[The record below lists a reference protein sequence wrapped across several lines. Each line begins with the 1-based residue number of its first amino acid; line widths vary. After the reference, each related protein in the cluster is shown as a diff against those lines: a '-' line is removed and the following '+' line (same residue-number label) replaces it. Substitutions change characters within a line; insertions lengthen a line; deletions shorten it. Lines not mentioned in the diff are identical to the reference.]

1 MANYPGTIFSTSRKY
16 RDLRC
21 SNPKSPTA
29 IVQPIAAY
37 RQAKLVPGTMN
48 RVNMGVGSN
57 SMVTVNGHGPVLL
70 LGGIKVSSFFD
81 FREEQ

>member
-1 MANYPGTIFSTSRKY
+1 MANYPGTVFSTSRKY

-37 RQAKLVPGTMN
+37 RQTRLVPGTMN
-48 RVNMGVGSN
+48 RVTVGVGGSP
-57 SMVTVNGHGPVLL
+57 VATANGHGPVP
-70 LGGIKVSSFFD
+70 LGGMKVSLFFD